1 MNLKKIG
8 ILCLGLMAG
17 GLLQAKVR
25 LASVF
30 GSDMVLQRQ
39 CEAPLWGWAEPGA
52 EVAAT
57 GSWDGS
63 TVRTRCGADGK
74 WMLKLKTPDVG
85 GPYTVTVS
93 DGEAVTLENVL
104 IGEVWICSGQSNMEM
119 PVGGWGRVRDYARE
133 IESADWPRIRLFGV
147 KRVSSLAPREDVQVV
162 GGGWQPCSPQT
173 VPDFS
178 AAGYFFARELHKALG
193 VPVGVINTSWGGT
206 VAESWMSPE
215 ALATHS
221 DFAERVEQ
229 VRSAGADESRLWAGF
244 RDDSARWEQVVAQ
257 RDPAYRDGKCLW
269 KERSFD
275 DSDWDTITLPAYFDA
290 ECLPGHDG
298 IVWLRRRIEI
308 PARWRGRD
316 LTLRLS
322 YVDDRDVTYFNGVQ
336 VGATHALEQERVYQV
351 PGRLVEG
358 GEAVIAIRVL
368 DTGGDGG
375 LNYDGPSLRLSLSDD
390 RYIPLSG
397 PWRYRVGSE
406 LADLPAPPVQ
416 PDFNP
421 HQPTALYHSM
431 LRPLVPLAFRGAVW
445 YQGESNAWR
454 AEQYGTLFP
463 LLVEDWRSCWGCDFP
478 FLFVQL
484 ANFGARHDEPA
495 ASQWAELR
503 EAQSEALHLDGTAM
517 AVAIDIGEGD
527 NIHPKN
533 KQELGRRLA
542 LIARARVYGESVA
555 CSGPVYR
562 TYRIEGDK
570 IRIRFD
576 EAEGLAVRDG
586 RVLRGFAVA
595 GADRRFHW
603 AEAAIDGCDVVV
615 GSPEV
620 PYPLAV
626 RYGWD
631 DNPDCNLINA
641 SGLPASPF
649 RTDRWPGITTGK
661 K

>member
-1 MNLKKIG
+1 M
-8 ILCLGLMAG
+8 GLMAG

-74 WMLKLKTPDVG
+74 WMLKLKTPDAG

-93 DGEAVTLENVL
+93 DGETVTLENVL

-193 VPVGVINTSWGGT
+193 VPVGVINTSWVGT

-229 VRSAGADESRLWAGF
+229 VRLAGADENRLWAGF

-275 DSDWDTITLPAYFDA
+275 DSDWDTIALPAYFDA
-290 ECLPGHDG
+290 KCLPGHDG

-336 VGATHALEQERVYQV
+336 VGATHALEQERV
-351 PGRLVEG
+351 
-358 GEAVIAIRVL
+358 
-368 DTGGDGG
+368 
-375 LNYDGPSLRLSLSDD
+375 
-390 RYIPLSG
+390 
-397 PWRYRVGSE
+397 
-406 LADLPAPPVQ
+406 
-416 PDFNP
+416 
-421 HQPTALYHSM
+421 
-431 LRPLVPLAFRGAVW
+431 
-445 YQGESNAWR
+445 
-454 AEQYGTLFP
+454 
-463 LLVEDWRSCWGCDFP
+463 
-478 FLFVQL
+478 
-484 ANFGARHDEPA
+484 
-495 ASQWAELR
+495 
-503 EAQSEALHLDGTAM
+503 
-517 AVAIDIGEGD
+517 
-527 NIHPKN
+527 
-533 KQELGRRLA
+533 
-542 LIARARVYGESVA
+542 
-555 CSGPVYR
+555 
-562 TYRIEGDK
+562 
-570 IRIRFD
+570 
-576 EAEGLAVRDG
+576 
-586 RVLRGFAVA
+586 
-595 GADRRFHW
+595 
-603 AEAAIDGCDVVV
+603 
-615 GSPEV
+615 
-620 PYPLAV
+620 
-626 RYGWD
+626 
-631 DNPDCNLINA
+631 
-641 SGLPASPF
+641 
-649 RTDRWPGITTGK
+649 
-661 K
+661 

>member
-1 MNLKKIG
+1 
-8 ILCLGLMAG
+8 
-17 GLLQAKVR
+17 
-25 LASVF
+25 
-30 GSDMVLQRQ
+30 
-39 CEAPLWGWAEPGA
+39 
-52 EVAAT
+52 
-57 GSWDGS
+57 
-63 TVRTRCGADGK
+63 
-74 WMLKLKTPDVG
+74 MLKLKTPDAG

-275 DSDWDTITLPAYFDA
+275 DSDWDTIALPAYFDA
-290 ECLPGHDG
+290 ECLPDHDG

-316 LTLRLS
+316 LILRLS

-336 VGATHALEQERVYQV
+336 VGATHALEQERVYRV

-416 PDFNP
+416 PDFDP
-421 HQPTALYHSM
+421 HRPTALYHSM

-463 LLVEDWRSCWGCDFP
+463 LLVEDWRSCWGRDFP

-517 AVAIDIGEGD
+517 AVAIDIGEDD

-586 RVLRGFAVA
+586 PCPPRVRCRRGRSPVPL
-595 GADRRFHW
+595 GRGCDRRMRRGGRLARGPVSFGRSLRLGRQSGLQSDQCFRTAGLAVPDRPLAGNHDREEIIRILSANEHRVSSCRRSRSHVLPGTVFADDGQLVRAGIW
-603 AEAAIDGCDVVV
+603 AIPSRPVV
-615 GSPEV
+615 GFGQNS
-620 PYPLAV
+620 Y
-626 RYGWD
+626 
-631 DNPDCNLINA
+631 
-641 SGLPASPF
+641 F
-649 RTDRWPGITTGK
+649 
-661 K
+661 

>member
-1 MNLKKIG
+1 
-8 ILCLGLMAG
+8 
-17 GLLQAKVR
+17 
-25 LASVF
+25 
-30 GSDMVLQRQ
+30 
-39 CEAPLWGWAEPGA
+39 
-52 EVAAT
+52 
-57 GSWDGS
+57 
-63 TVRTRCGADGK
+63 
-74 WMLKLKTPDVG
+74 
-85 GPYTVTVS
+85 
-93 DGEAVTLENVL
+93 
-104 IGEVWICSGQSNMEM
+104 M

-322 YVDDRDVTYFNGVQ
+322 YVDDR
-336 VGATHALEQERVYQV
+336 
-351 PGRLVEG
+351 
-358 GEAVIAIRVL
+358 
-368 DTGGDGG
+368 
-375 LNYDGPSLRLSLSDD
+375 
-390 RYIPLSG
+390 SG

-416 PDFNP
+416 PDFDP
-421 HQPTALYHSM
+421 HRPTALYHSM

-463 LLVEDWRSCWGCDFP
+463 LLVEDWRSCWGRDFP